1 MLRPVG
7 LNTVSAL
14 RVAATVN
21 DAALDLALLRVGI
34 LAPADLSAI
43 KSLVTRPN
51 CVLRASTNADGHS
64 IVEVTQHGT
73 MVGQIHHDGRVLMMS
88 SHHAA

>member
-7 LNTVSAL
+7 IDALSSL

-34 LAPADLSAI
+34 LAPADLTAI
-43 KSLVTRPN
+43 RALVTRPG
-51 CVLRASTNADGHS
+51 CALRASCNVDGHS

-73 MVGQIHHDGRVLMMS
+73 VVGQIHHDGRVLVMS
-88 SHHAA
+88 HHHAA